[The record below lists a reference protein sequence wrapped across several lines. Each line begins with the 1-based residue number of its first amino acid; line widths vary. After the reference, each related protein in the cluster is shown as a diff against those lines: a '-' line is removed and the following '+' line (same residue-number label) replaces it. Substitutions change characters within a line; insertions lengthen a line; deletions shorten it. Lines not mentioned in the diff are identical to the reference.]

1 MTETFTDDVLLYL
14 QVLINEVGTINTVCH
29 DAAYECSSQKHILR
43 LLFVEKT
50 ADSYTVEQIQFL
62 MRTPDQIGISL
73 ILLILPDSRTH
84 QTVMPC
90 YIDFSILFHD

>member
-50 ADSYTVEQIQFL
+50 ADSHTVEQIQFL

-73 ILLILPDSRTH
+73 IL
-84 QTVMPC
+84 
-90 YIDFSILFHD
+90 